1 MVMYLSQEDY
11 MNTIFEDSE
20 KIDFPY
26 SQPTPQRLRREE
38 IDRMRLLLQESYCM
52 PVFSSSLVEL
62 VEERRDVSDWQAYE
76 IISYLQIQLNTLQNQ
91 VGALRQENG
100 ELKEIIRELKPEL
113 FREEEVDLN
122 IEWRHV
128 RSVVELATSELDWDV
143 GIDID
148 PVEKFII
155 VIVTE
160 EQDDL
165 VAKTTFDFYSLIAKQ
180 LDKEIFKMINFHFIS
195 DSN

>member
-1 MVMYLSQEDY
+1 

-20 KIDFPY
+20 KIDLPHFW
-26 SQPTPQRLRREE
+26 PTPRRVFRAGPD
-38 IDRMRLLLQESYCM
+38 IMRLSERDIETCLLRESYCM
-52 PVFSSSLVEL
+52 PAFSSSLVEQI
-62 VEERRDVSDWQAYE
+62 EERRDVSDWQAHE
-76 IISYLQIQLNTLQNQ
+76 RINYLQIQLNALQNQ
-91 VGALRQENG
+91 VGTLRQENG
-100 ELKEIIRELKPEL
+100 ELKDIIRELKPES

-128 RSVVELATSELDWDV
+128 RSVVELAASELNWDV

-155 VIVTE
+155 VTVTE
-160 EQDDL
+160 EQDDMI
-165 VAKTTFDFYSLIAKQ
+165 AETTFDFYSSIGKRLN
-180 LDKEIFKMINFHFIS
+180 KEIFRVINFHFVS

>member
-1 MVMYLSQEDY
+1 
-11 MNTIFEDSE
+11 MNTILEDSE

-26 SQPTPQRLRREE
+26 SSPTPQRLRREE
-38 IDRMRLLLQESYCM
+38 VDRMRLLSQESYCM
-52 PVFSSSLVEL
+52 PVFSSSLVEQ

-76 IISYLQIQLNTLQNQ
+76 RISYLQIQLNTLQNQ
-91 VGALRQENG
+91 VGTLRQENG
-100 ELKEIIRELKPEL
+100 ELKDIIQEFKPES
-113 FREEEVDLN
+113 FREEEVDIN

-128 RSVVELATSELDWDV
+128 RSVVELAASELNWDV

-148 PVEKFII
+148 FVEKFII
-155 VIVTE
+155 VTVTE
-160 EQDDL
+160 EQDNL

-195 DSN
+195 DSD

>member
-1 MVMYLSQEDY
+1 

-20 KIDFPY
+20 KIDFLY
-26 SQPTPQRLRREE
+26 SRPTPQRLRREG

-52 PVFSSSLVEL
+52 SASSSLVEQI
-62 VEERRDVSDWQAYE
+62 EERRDVSDWQAYE
-76 IISYLQIQLNTLQNQ
+76 RISYLQIQLNTLQNQ
-91 VGALRQENG
+91 VGTLRQENG
-100 ELKEIIRELKPEL
+100 ELKEIIRELKPES

-128 RSVVELATSELDWDV
+128 RSVVELVASELNWDV

-155 VIVTE
+155 VTVTE
-160 EQDDL
+160 EQDDMI
-165 VAKTTFDFYSLIAKQ
+165 AETTFDFYSLIAKQ
-180 LDKEIFKMINFHFIS
+180 LDKEIFKVINFHFVS

>member
-1 MVMYLSQEDY
+1 

-52 PVFSSSLVEL
+52 PVFSSSLVEQ

-76 IISYLQIQLNTLQNQ
+76 RISYLQTQLNTLQNQ
-91 VGALRQENG
+91 VGVLSQENG
-100 ELKEIIRELKPEL
+100 ELKEIIRELKPKL

-122 IEWRHV
+122 VEWRHV

-155 VIVTE
+155 VVVKE

-195 DSN
+195 DSD